1 MRRRQPSSYCYGP
14 IVQGWT
20 THTSIRRWSWW
31 WRVLREMIPLSGRV
45 PEAISW
51 IPQDG
56 IGGGSV
62 SGRFSVSWLSVLG
75 VSRRRLFVGGRVGQ
89 GASRG
94 AQETGRR
101 GQGWGRAAYPPGHL
115 VAPLR
120 WLFGLLEASWQN
132 RTLGVDFVQF
142 REYFLTRI
150 SETKNSRK
158 QQLALRHLV
167 NRLVP
172 ENARIWHK
180 VCIKHVD
187 NINNV
192 AWNIRNYRYVG
203 DVSASPSLVLLVPS
217 R

>member
-1 MRRRQPSSYCYGP
+1 MAMKSPPGDDSPLRQGAGGDLLDPPRWDRR
-14 IVQGWT
+14 
-20 THTSIRRWSWW
+20 
-31 WRVLREMIPLSGRV
+31 
-45 PEAISW
+45 
-51 IPQDG
+51 
-56 IGGGSV
+56 
-62 SGRFSVSWLSVLG
+62 
-75 VSRRRLFVGGRVGQ
+75 RRRLWKVFRIVVLGTGVFVTETFYRRKGR
-89 GASRG
+89 SRG
-94 AQETGRR
+94 GTGAPHHRVARPR
-101 GQGWGRAAYPPGHL
+101 GGRAALGCGPS

-120 WLFGLLEASWQN
+120 LSFGLLEASWEN
-132 RTLGVDFVQF
+132 RPLGFDFVQF
-142 REYFLTRI
+142 REYFVTRI